1 MNKCLLNLLN
11 KKLFKIMRK
20 LMCTLILIFNIGTNE
35 NCNVKK
41 LKTKCDVQG
50 L

>member
-11 KKLFKIMRK
+11 KKLVKIMKK
-20 LMCTLILIFNIGTNE
+20 LICTLILIFNIGTNE
-35 NCNVKK
+35 WQCKK
-41 LKTKCDVQG
+41 VKTKCDVQG